1 MASQSEI
8 RERVTSEII
17 DALKKGVVPWR
28 KPWSAAGNTGFP
40 KNVVSQK
47 HYAGVNRLLLTCAAL
62 KKGFQ
67 SQWWGTF
74 RQWQQRGCR
83 VRQRPHD
90 VEAGHWGSKIIFFE
104 KRTITTKNQDG
115 DEEER
120 TFPLLKEFCVFNAE
134 QVDGAEAFHAEA
146 ECEAPATPDFEPAEK
161 VIAATGADIRIIAG
175 DHACYFRGLDYIEI
189 PPKAQFEQGG
199 GGLAEWYSTALHELA
214 HWSECRLNWMGS
226 YGLGELRA
234 EMAACFLC
242 AEIRIPNHNP
252 TENHAAYLDNWIKT
266 ISEDYRA
273 IFKISSAASAAADF
287 ILAFSRKEKEEAVPA

>member
-17 DALKKGVVPWR
+17 EALKKGVVPWR

-40 KNVVSQK
+40 TNVVSQK
-47 HYAGVNRLLLTCAAL
+47 NYGGVNRLLLTCAAM

-83 VRQRPHD
+83 VRQRPTD
-90 VEAGHWGSKIIFFE
+90 VEAGHWGSRIIFYE
-104 KRTITTKNQDG
+104 KKTTTVTNQDG

-120 TFPLLKEFCVFNAE
+120 TFPLLKEFVVFNAE

-146 ECEAPATPDFEPAEK
+146 DVEASATPDFEPAEK
-161 VIAATGADIRIIAG
+161 VIAATGADIRVIAG
-175 DHACYFRGLDYIEI
+175 DKACYYRPPLDYIEI

-199 GGLAEWYSTALHELA
+199 GLCEWYSTALHELA
-214 HWSECRLNWMGS
+214 HWSEVRVNWQGS
-226 YGLGELRA
+226 YGFGELRA
-234 EMAACFLC
+234 EMAACFMC
-242 AEIRIPNHNP
+242 AEIGIPNHNP
-252 TENHAAYLDNWIKT
+252 TDNHVSYLDNWIKT

-273 IFKISSAASAAADF
+273 IFKISSAANAAADF
-287 ILAFSRKEKEEAVPA
+287 VLSFSRKEQDQAVPA